1 MRFGRFLAVVA
12 CATLLAAC
20 ASTPTPPAG
29 ELSGTPTALESGPK
43 KDPLNTL
50 NSTGRA
56 GTLSRSTVVNV
67 DQSSV
72 DWLRGPS
79 SDIWDRIRKGF
90 AMPDLEGTLVDDR
103 TQWYAARPDYMERMV
118 GRSSRYLYH
127 IVEELERRKMP
138 TELALLPFVESA
150 FNPQAE
156 STAKAAGMWQFIPS
170 TGKTYNLK
178 QNMFRDERRDVL
190 ASTDAALD
198 YLQRLYD
205 MFGDWQ
211 LALAAYNWGEGAV
224 SRAIARNQARG
235 LPTDYASLT
244 MPTETRYYVPKLQA
258 VKNIIANPAAYGV
271 RLPEIP
277 DHPYF
282 VTVTTSRDI
291 DVALAAKLAN
301 MPLDE
306 FKALN
311 PSFNRPVILGA
322 ANPQILL
329 PFENAERFQYNLNT
343 YRGGLSSWTTVTVDS
358 RERVESLAARLNV
371 DVDTLREINRIPKGM
386 RLKAGS
392 TVMIPRT
399 ERHDQDIS
407 ASLVDTAMLA
417 VEPDVPDAK
426 RVVVRAG
433 RKDTVSTVARRYGVS
448 VKQVQS
454 WNKLSGSKLVAGQ
467 SLVLMLRPNSAA
479 AMRAERAGDEDDT
492 PAKAAP
498 HGKSGGKTQAVAKSE
513 KSDKVE
519 KSSRSAKSANAEP
532 RKRVVVEASPHGS
545 TSKSSGKSATRES
558 KSSPTPAT
566 KSKSSRAQ

>member
-12 CATLLAAC
+12 CAALVAAC
-20 ASTPTPPAG
+20 AGTPTPPAG
-29 ELSGTPTALESGPK
+29 EMAGTPTALDSGP

-56 GTLSRSTVVNV
+56 GTLSSTTVVNV
-67 DQSSV
+67 DQASV

-79 SDIWDRIRKGF
+79 SDIWDRIRRGF
-90 AMPDLEGTLVDDR
+90 AMQDLEGTLVDDR
-103 TQWYAARPDYMERMV
+103 TQWYATRPDYMERMV

-127 IVEELERRKMP
+127 IVEELERRGMP

-170 TGKTYNLK
+170 TGKSYNLK

-198 YLQRLYD
+198 YLSRLYD
-205 MFGDWQ
+205 MFGDWH

-244 MPTETRYYVPKLQA
+244 MPNETRYYVPKLQA

-271 RLPEIP
+271 KLPEIP

-329 PFENAERFQYNLNT
+329 PFDNAERFQYNLNS
-343 YRGGLSSWTTVTVDS
+343 YRGGLSSWTAVTVDN
-358 RERVESLAARLNV
+358 RERVEALAARLNV

-392 TVMIPRT
+392 TVMIPRSAG
-399 ERHDQDIS
+399 RHDQDIS

-426 RVVVRAG
+426 RIVVRAS
-433 RKDTVSTVARRYGVS
+433 RRDTVVSVARRYGVS
-448 VKQVQS
+448 PRQVQS

-467 SLVLMLRPNSAA
+467 SLVLMVRPNSAA
-479 AMRAERAGDEDDT
+479 AARAERGDVDDAPARARVSGKAPVAG
-492 PAKAAP
+492 KAEKA
-498 HGKSGGKTQAVAKSE
+498 GK
-513 KSDKVE
+513 
-519 KSSRSAKSANAEP
+519 AEP
-532 RKRVVVEASPHGS
+532 RKRVVVEATPRKGAA
-545 TSKSSGKSATRES
+545 KPSGKPVPSKTGREVKPAPAPKAAT
-558 KSSPTPAT
+558 KT
-566 KSKSSRAQ
+566 KSKVN

>member
-1 MRFGRFLAVVA
+1 MA
-12 CATLLAAC
+12 
-20 ASTPTPPAG
+20 
-29 ELSGTPTALESGPK
+29 GTPIALDSGPK

-50 NSTGRA
+50 NSTGKA
-56 GTLSRSTVVNV
+56 GTLSSSTVVNV

-79 SDIWDRIRKGF
+79 SDIWGRIRKGF

-103 TQWYAARPDYMERMV
+103 TQWYAARPEYMERMV

-127 IVEELERRKMP
+127 IVEELERRGMP

-198 YLQRLYD
+198 YLSRLHD

-271 RLPEIP
+271 KLPEIP

-329 PFENAERFQYNLNT
+329 PFDNAERFQYNLNT
-343 YRGGLSSWTTVTVDS
+343 YRGGLSSWTAVTVDS
-358 RERVESLAARLNV
+358 RERVEALAARLNV

-399 ERHDQDIS
+399 GRHDQDIS

-433 RKDTVSTVARRYGVS
+433 RKDTVASVAHRYGVS
-448 VKQVQS
+448 VRQVQA
-454 WNKLSGSKLVAGQ
+454 WNRLSGTKLVAGQ
-467 SLVLMLRPNSAA
+467 GLVLMLRPNSPAA
-479 AMRAERAGDEDDT
+479 ARAERGEEADEA
-492 PAKAAP
+492 PARGK
-498 HGKSGGKTQAVAKSE
+498 HGKVQGSARSE
-513 KSDKVE
+513 KVE
-519 KSSRSAKSANAEP
+519 KSARSEKVEP
-532 RKRVVVEASPHGS
+532 RKRATAEGTPRKAAP
-545 TSKSSGKSATRES
+545 KPSGKPAPAPAAPPKSTASA
-558 KSSPTPAT
+558 
-566 KSKSSRAQ
+566 KSKSSHKH

>member
-1 MRFGRFLAVVA
+1 M
-12 CATLLAAC
+12 
-20 ASTPTPPAG
+20 AG
-29 ELSGTPTALESGPK
+29 TTTALESGPP

-50 NSTGRA
+50 NSTGKA
-56 GTLSRSTVVNV
+56 GSLASTTVVNV
-67 DQSSV
+67 DQVSL

-79 SDIWDRIRKGF
+79 NDIWDRIRRGF
-90 AMPDLEGTLVDDR
+90 AMQDLEGTLVDDR

-170 TGKTYNLK
+170 TGKSYNLK

-198 YLQRLYD
+198 YLSRLYD
-205 MFGDWQ
+205 MFGDWH

-244 MPTETRYYVPKLQA
+244 MPNETRYYVPKLQA

-271 RLPEIP
+271 KLPEIP

-329 PFENAERFQYNLNT
+329 PFDNAERFQFNLNT
-343 YRGGLSSWTTVTVDS
+343 YRGGLSSWTAVTVDS

-371 DVDTLREINRIPKGM
+371 DADTLREINRIPKGM

-392 TVMIPRT
+392 TVMIPRS

-407 ASLVDTAMLA
+407 ASLVDTAMLS

-426 RVVVRAG
+426 RIVVRAS
-433 RKDTVSTVARRYGVS
+433 RRDTVVSVARRYGVS
-448 VKQVQS
+448 PRQVQS

-467 SLVLMLRPNSAA
+467 SLVLMVRPNSPAA
-479 AMRAERAGDEDDT
+479 ARAARDDDDDT
-492 PAKAAP
+492 PVRAATRGKPEPKGHTVNKSAKAE
-498 HGKSGGKTQAVAKSE
+498 KTE
-513 KSDKVE
+513 K
-519 KSSRSAKSANAEP
+519 AEP
-532 RKRVVVEASPHGS
+532 RKRVVVEATPRKGAAKPASKAAPAKVVREAKPSPAPKAS
-545 TSKSSGKSATRES
+545 ASSKSKVH
-558 KSSPTPAT
+558 
-566 KSKSSRAQ
+566 

>member
-1 MRFGRFLAVVA
+1 MQFGRFLAVVA
-12 CATLLAAC
+12 CAALVAAC

-29 ELSGTPTALESGPK
+29 EMAGTTTALESGPP

-50 NSTGRA
+50 NSTGKP
-56 GTLSRSTVVNV
+56 GTLGSTTVVNV
-67 DQSSV
+67 DQVSL

-79 SDIWDRIRKGF
+79 NDIWDRIRRGF
-90 AMPDLEGTLVDDR
+90 AMQDLEGTLVDDR

-170 TGKTYNLK
+170 TGKSYNLK

-198 YLQRLYD
+198 YLSRLYD
-205 MFGDWQ
+205 MFGDWH

-244 MPTETRYYVPKLQA
+244 MPNETRYYVPKLQA
-258 VKNIIANPAAYGV
+258 VKNIIANPATYGV
-271 RLPEIP
+271 KLPEIP

-329 PFENAERFQYNLNT
+329 PFDNAERFQYNLNT
-343 YRGGLSSWTTVTVDS
+343 YRGGLSSWTAVTVDS
-358 RERVESLAARLNV
+358 RERVEALAARLNV
-371 DVDTLREINRIPKGM
+371 DADTLREINRIPKGM

-392 TVMIPRT
+392 TVMIPRS

-407 ASLVDTAMLA
+407 ASLVDTAMLS

-426 RVVVRAG
+426 RIVVRAS
-433 RKDTVSTVARRYGVS
+433 RRDTVVSVARRYGVS
-448 VKQVQS
+448 PRQVQS

-467 SLVLMLRPNSAA
+467 SLVLMVRPNSAA
-479 AMRAERAGDEDDT
+479 AARAARDDDDDT
-492 PAKAAP
+492 PVRAATR
-498 HGKSGGKTQAVAKSE
+498 GKPEPRGRADS
-513 KSDKVE
+513 
-519 KSSRSAKSANAEP
+519 KSARAEKTEKAEP
-532 RKRVVVEASPHGS
+532 RKRVVVEATPRKGAAKPASRAAPAKVVRETKPSPAPKAS
-545 TSKSSGKSATRES
+545 ASSKSKVH
-558 KSSPTPAT
+558 
-566 KSKSSRAQ
+566 

>member
-1 MRFGRFLAVVA
+1 MA
-12 CATLLAAC
+12 
-20 ASTPTPPAG
+20 
-29 ELSGTPTALESGPK
+29 GTPTALESGPP

-56 GTLSRSTVVNV
+56 GSLAGAPVVNV
-67 DQSSV
+67 DQASV

-79 SDIWDRIRKGF
+79 ADIWARIRKGF
-90 AMPDLEGTLVDDR
+90 TMPDLEGTLVDDR

-127 IVEELERRKMP
+127 IVEELERRNMP

-170 TGKTYNLK
+170 AGKSYNLK

-198 YLQRLYD
+198 YLSRLHD
-205 MFGDWQ
+205 MFGDWH

-244 MPTETRYYVPKLQA
+244 MPNETRYYVPKLQA

-271 RLPEIP
+271 KLPDIP

-329 PFENAERFQYNLNT
+329 PFDNAERFQYNLNT
-343 YRGGLSSWTTVTVDS
+343 YRGGLSTWTAISVDS
-358 RERVESLAARLNV
+358 RERVEALAARLNV
-371 DVDTLREINRIPKGM
+371 DADTLREINRIPKGM

-426 RVVVRAG
+426 RVVVKAG
-433 RKDTVSTVARRYGVS
+433 RRDTVVSVARRYGVS
-448 VKQVQS
+448 PRQVQS

-479 AMRAERAGDEDDT
+479 AARAERGDDGDDA
-492 PAKAAP
+492 PARSAAR
-498 HGKSGGKTQAVAKSE
+498 GKSTGKPAGKAVAARSSKADKAE
-513 KSDKVE
+513 K
-519 KSSRSAKSANAEP
+519 AEP
-532 RKRVVVEASPHGS
+532 RKRVVVEA
-545 TSKSSGKSATRES
+545 
-558 KSSPTPAT
+558 TPRKAAAT
-566 KSKSSRAQ
+566 KSAAKPAPAKSTSSATSAKSTKGHAR

>member
-1 MRFGRFLAVVA
+1 MKIGRLLAVVA
-12 CATLLAAC
+12 CAALLAAC
-20 ASTPTPPAG
+20 AGTPTPPGAADG
-29 ELSGTPTALESGPK
+29 VSTTASASKPAYSK
-43 KDPLNTL
+43 PDPLNSI
-50 NSTGRA
+50 NSAAVINLDRDS
-56 GTLSRSTVVNV
+56 L
-67 DQSSV
+67 
-72 DWLRGPS
+72 DWMRGPS
-79 SDIWDRIRKGF
+79 SDIWDRIRRGF
-90 AMPDLEGTLVDDR
+90 GMPDLEGTLVDDR
-103 TQWYAARPDYMERMV
+103 TQWYAQRPEYMERMV
-118 GRSSRYLYH
+118 ARSSRYLYH

-170 TGKTYNLK
+170 TGKDYKLK

-244 MPTETRYYVPKLQA
+244 MPNETRYYVPKLQA
-258 VKNIIANPAAYGV
+258 VKNIIANPQMYGV
-271 RLPEIP
+271 KLPDIP

-291 DVALAAKLAN
+291 DVSLAAKLAN

-329 PFENAERFQYNLNT
+329 PFDNAERFQYNLNT
-343 YRGGLSSWTTVTVDS
+343 YRGGLSSWTAVTVDN
-358 RERVESLAARLNV
+358 RERIEALAARLNI
-371 DVDTLREINRIPKGM
+371 DADTIREINRIPKGM

-392 TVMIPRT
+392 TVVVPRS
-399 ERHDQDIS
+399 ENHSQDIS
-407 ASLVDTAMLA
+407 ATLAENAIMA
-417 VEPDVPDAK
+417 VEPDVPDAR

-433 RKDTVSTVARRYGVS
+433 RRDTVVSLAHRYGVS
-448 VKQVQS
+448 AGQVQS
-454 WNKLSGSKLVAGQ
+454 WNKLSGTKLVAGQ
-467 SLVLMLRPNSAA
+467 SLVLMVPARSAA
-479 AMRAERAGDEDDT
+479 RFASATDTQSTASALAPVRGEPVQATAKGRAAGRQRVTVEAAPRKAAAGAGRA
-492 PAKAAP
+492 AKAAP
-498 HGKSGGKTQAVAKSE
+498 AVPAAKAGA
-513 KSDKVE
+513 KP
-519 KSSRSAKSANAEP
+519 SAKPA
-532 RKRVVVEASPHGS
+532 
-545 TSKSSGKSATRES
+545 GKAAAA
-558 KSSPTPAT
+558 PAKT
-566 KSKSSRAQ
+566 KAHAR

>member
-1 MRFGRFLAVVA
+1 MKIGRLLAVVA
-12 CATLLAAC
+12 CAALLAAC
-20 ASTPTPPAG
+20 ASTPTPPDGANG
-29 ELSGTPTALESGPK
+29 AATAQTAK
-43 KDPLNTL
+43 RQDPLNSL
-50 NSTGRA
+50 SDKSALSSSTGIKA
-56 GTLSRSTVVNV
+56 
-67 DQSSV
+67 DQGGL

-79 SDIWDRIRKGF
+79 NDIWDRIRRGF
-90 AMPDLEGTLVDDR
+90 AMQDLEGTLVDDR
-103 TQWYAARPDYMERMV
+103 TQWYAQRPEYMERMV

-150 FNPQAE
+150 FNPQAQ

-170 TGKTYNLK
+170 TGKSYNLK

-198 YLQRLYD
+198 YLARLYD

-235 LPTDYASLT
+235 LPTDYASLP
-244 MPTETRYYVPKLQA
+244 MPNETRYYVPKLQA

-291 DVALAAKLAN
+291 DVNLAAKLAD
-301 MPLDE
+301 MSVEE

-322 ANPQILL
+322 SNPQILL
-329 PFENAERFQYNLNT
+329 PFDNAERFQYNLNT
-343 YRGGLSSWTTVTVDS
+343 YRGGLSSWSAVTVDS

-371 DVDTLREINRIPKGM
+371 DADTLREINSIPRGM

-392 TVMIPRT
+392 TVMIPRSGH
-399 ERHDQDIS
+399 HDQDIS
-407 ASLVDTAMLA
+407 ATLADSAMLA
-417 VEPDVPDAK
+417 MEPDVPDAR
-426 RVVVRAG
+426 RVVVRAS
-433 RKDTVSTVARRYGVS
+433 RRDTVATVARRYGVS
-448 VKQVQS
+448 AGQVQS
-454 WNKLSGSKLVAGQ
+454 WNKLSGTKLVAGQ
-467 SLVLMLRPNSAA
+467 SLVLMVPVRGAGAVRAA
-479 AMRAERAGDEDDT
+479 RAEQADRAERAELAER
-492 PAKAAP
+492 PE
-498 HGKSGGKTQAVAKSE
+498 HGSKGGKGGIVR
-513 KSDKVE
+513 V
-519 KSSRSAKSANAEP
+519 SAKGKAEP
-532 RKRVVVEASPHGS
+532 RKRVVVEAH
-545 TSKSSGKSATRES
+545 TTKSAPARVTREAKAGPTVKASGKAS
-558 KSSPTPAT
+558 T
-566 KSKSSRAQ
+566 KAKAR

>member
-12 CATLLAAC
+12 CAALVAAC
-20 ASTPTPPAG
+20 AGTPTPPAG
-29 ELSGTPTALESGPK
+29 EMAGTPTALDSGP

-56 GTLSRSTVVNV
+56 GTLSSTTVVNV
-67 DQSSV
+67 DQASV

-79 SDIWDRIRKGF
+79 SDIWDRIRRGF
-90 AMPDLEGTLVDDR
+90 AMQDLEGTLVDDR
-103 TQWYAARPDYMERMV
+103 TQWYATRPDYMERMV

-127 IVEELERRKMP
+127 IVEELERRGMP

-170 TGKTYNLK
+170 TGKSYNLK

-198 YLQRLYD
+198 YLSRLYD
-205 MFGDWQ
+205 MFGDWH

-271 RLPEIP
+271 KLPEIP

-329 PFENAERFQYNLNT
+329 PFDNAERFQYNLNS
-343 YRGGLSSWTTVTVDS
+343 YRGGLSSWTAVTVDN
-358 RERVESLAARLNV
+358 RERVEALAARLNV

-392 TVMIPRT
+392 TVMIPRSAG
-399 ERHDQDIS
+399 RHDQDIS

-426 RVVVRAG
+426 RIVVRAS
-433 RKDTVSTVARRYGVS
+433 RRDTVVSVARRYGVS
-448 VKQVQS
+448 PRQVQS

-467 SLVLMLRPNSAA
+467 SLVLMVRPNSAA
-479 AMRAERAGDEDDT
+479 AARAERGDVDDAPARARASGKAPVAG
-492 PAKAAP
+492 KAEKA
-498 HGKSGGKTQAVAKSE
+498 GK
-513 KSDKVE
+513 
-519 KSSRSAKSANAEP
+519 AEP
-532 RKRVVVEASPHGS
+532 RKRVVVEATPRKGAA
-545 TSKSSGKSATRES
+545 KPSGKPVPSKTGREVKPAPAPKAAAT
-558 KSSPTPAT
+558 KT
-566 KSKSSRAQ
+566 KSKVN

>member
-1 MRFGRFLAVVA
+1 MKFGRLLAVFA
-12 CATLLAAC
+12 CAALLAAC
-20 ASTPTPPAG
+20 ASTPTPPTGEAAG
-29 ELSGTPTALESGPK
+29 ASTALVDSSSK

-50 NSTGRA
+50 NSTGKA
-56 GTLSRSTVVNV
+56 GSLSGSSVINV
-67 DQSSV
+67 DEASV
-72 DWLRGPS
+72 DWMQTRS
-79 SDIWDRIRKGF
+79 TDIWDRIRRGF
-90 AMPDLEGTLVDDR
+90 AMQDLEGTLVDDR
-103 TQWYAARPDYMERMV
+103 TQWYAARPEYMERMV

-127 IVEELERRKMP
+127 IVEELERRNMP

-170 TGKTYNLK
+170 TGKSYNLK

-198 YLQRLYD
+198 YLARLYD
-205 MFGDWQ
+205 MFGDWH

-244 MPTETRYYVPKLQA
+244 MPNETRYYVPKLQA

-271 RLPEIP
+271 KLPEIP

-291 DVALAAKLAN
+291 DVSLAAKLAN

-311 PSFNRPVILGA
+311 PSFNKPVILGA

-329 PFENAERFQYNLNT
+329 PFDNAERFQYNLNT
-343 YRGGLSSWTTVTVDS
+343 YRGGLSSWTAVTVDS

-371 DVDTLREINRIPKGM
+371 DPDTLREINRIPKGM

-399 ERHDQDIS
+399 GRHDQDIS
-407 ASLVDTAMLA
+407 ASLAETAMLA

-426 RVVVRAG
+426 RIVVRAG
-433 RKDTVSTVARRYGVS
+433 RRDTVATVARRYGVT
-448 VKQVQS
+448 VRQVLA
-454 WNKLSGSKLVAGQ
+454 WNKLSGTKLVSGQ
-467 SLVLMLRPNSAA
+467 SLVLMVRPSVAA
-479 AMRAERAGDEDDT
+479 RDRDPAPRARAVRAVGRGKARAEPVRRVAAEPSSHKASKGSQG
-492 PAKAAP
+492 KAAP
-498 HGKSGGKTQAVAKSE
+498 KA
-513 KSDKVE
+513 
-519 KSSRSAKSANAEP
+519 SA
-532 RKRVVVEASPHGS
+532 
-545 TSKSSGKSATRES
+545 SKHRTR
-558 KSSPTPAT
+558 
-566 KSKSSRAQ
+566 

>member
-12 CATLLAAC
+12 CAALVAAC

-29 ELSGTPTALESGPK
+29 EMAGTTTALESGPP

-56 GTLSRSTVVNV
+56 GTLGSTTVVNV
-67 DQSSV
+67 DQVSL

-79 SDIWDRIRKGF
+79 SDIWDRIRRGF
-90 AMPDLEGTLVDDR
+90 AMQDLEGTLVDDR

-170 TGKTYNLK
+170 TGKSYNLK

-198 YLQRLYD
+198 YLSRLYD
-205 MFGDWQ
+205 MFGDWH

-244 MPTETRYYVPKLQA
+244 MPNETRYYVPKLQA

-271 RLPEIP
+271 KLPEIP

-329 PFENAERFQYNLNT
+329 PFDNAERFQYNLNT
-343 YRGGLSSWTTVTVDS
+343 YRGGLSSWTAVTVDS
-358 RERVESLAARLNV
+358 RERVEALAARLNV
-371 DVDTLREINRIPKGM
+371 DADTLREINRIPKGM

-392 TVMIPRT
+392 TVMIPRS

-407 ASLVDTAMLA
+407 ASLVDTAMLS

-426 RVVVRAG
+426 RIVVRAS
-433 RKDTVSTVARRYGVS
+433 RRDTVVSVARRYGVS
-448 VKQVQS
+448 PRQVQS

-467 SLVLMLRPNSAA
+467 SLVLMVRPNSPGAA
-479 AMRAERAGDEDDT
+479 RAARDDDDDT
-492 PAKAAP
+492 PVRAATRGKPEPKGHAVNKSAKAE
-498 HGKSGGKTQAVAKSE
+498 KTE
-513 KSDKVE
+513 
-519 KSSRSAKSANAEP
+519 RAEP
-532 RKRVVVEASPHGS
+532 RKRVVVEATPRKGAAKPASKAAPAKVVRETKASPAPKAS
-545 TSKSSGKSATRES
+545 ASSKSKVH
-558 KSSPTPAT
+558 
-566 KSKSSRAQ
+566 

>member
-1 MRFGRFLAVVA
+1 MQFGRFLAVVA
-12 CATLLAAC
+12 CAALVAAC

-29 ELSGTPTALESGPK
+29 EMAGTTTALESGPP

-50 NSTGRA
+50 NSTGKP
-56 GTLSRSTVVNV
+56 GTLGSTTVVNV
-67 DQSSV
+67 DQVSL

-79 SDIWDRIRKGF
+79 NDIWDRIRRGF
-90 AMPDLEGTLVDDR
+90 AMQDLEGTLVDDR

-170 TGKTYNLK
+170 TGKSYNLK

-198 YLQRLYD
+198 YLSRLYD
-205 MFGDWQ
+205 MFGDWH

-244 MPTETRYYVPKLQA
+244 MPNETRYYVPKLQA
-258 VKNIIANPAAYGV
+258 VKNIIANPATYGV
-271 RLPEIP
+271 KLPEIP

-329 PFENAERFQYNLNT
+329 PFDNAERFQYNLNT
-343 YRGGLSSWTTVTVDS
+343 YRGGLSSWTAVTVDS
-358 RERVESLAARLNV
+358 RERVEALAARLNV
-371 DVDTLREINRIPKGM
+371 DADTLREINRIPKGM

-392 TVMIPRT
+392 TVMIPRS

-407 ASLVDTAMLA
+407 ASLVDTAMLS

-426 RVVVRAG
+426 RIVVRAS
-433 RKDTVSTVARRYGVS
+433 RRDTVVSVARRYGVS
-448 VKQVQS
+448 PRQVQS

-467 SLVLMLRPNSAA
+467 SLVLMVRPNSAA
-479 AMRAERAGDEDDT
+479 AARAARDDDDDT
-492 PAKAAP
+492 PVRAATR
-498 HGKSGGKTQAVAKSE
+498 GKPEPRGRADS
-513 KSDKVE
+513 
-519 KSSRSAKSANAEP
+519 KSARAEKTEKAEP
-532 RKRVVVEASPHGS
+532 RKRVVVEATPRKGAAKPASRAAPTKVVRETKPSPAPKAS
-545 TSKSSGKSATRES
+545 ASSKSKVH
-558 KSSPTPAT
+558 
-566 KSKSSRAQ
+566 

>member
-1 MRFGRFLAVVA
+1 M
-12 CATLLAAC
+12 
-20 ASTPTPPAG
+20 
-29 ELSGTPTALESGPK
+29 SGTPTALETGSP

-50 NSTGRA
+50 NSTGRP
-56 GTLSRSTVVNV
+56 GSLSSSTVVNV
-67 DQSSV
+67 DQTSV

-79 SDIWDRIRKGF
+79 SDIWGRIRKGF

-127 IVEELERRKMP
+127 IVEELERRNMP

-170 TGKTYNLK
+170 TGKSYNLK

-198 YLQRLYD
+198 YLSRLYD
-205 MFGDWQ
+205 MFGDWH

-244 MPTETRYYVPKLQA
+244 MPNETRYYVPKLQA

-329 PFENAERFQYNLNT
+329 PFDNAERFQYNLNT
-343 YRGGLSSWTTVTVDS
+343 YRGGLSTWTAMTVDS
-358 RERVESLAARLNV
+358 RERVEALAARLNV
-371 DVDTLREINRIPKGM
+371 DADTLREINRIPKGM

-392 TVMIPRT
+392 TVMIPRS

-417 VEPDVPDAK
+417 VEPDVPDAR
-426 RVVVRAG
+426 RVVVKAG
-433 RKDTVSTVARRYGVS
+433 RKDTVSSVARRYGVS
-448 VKQVQS
+448 TRQVQS

-479 AMRAERAGDEDDT
+479 AARAERGDDGDDT
-492 PAKAAP
+492 PARGAA
-498 HGKSGGKTQAVAKSE
+498 HGKSRGKTVAA
-513 KSDKVE
+513 KSDKASVT
-519 KSSRSAKSANAEP
+519 KASKADKAEP
-532 RKRVVVEASPHGS
+532 RKRVVVEASPHKGAA
-545 TSKSSGKSATRES
+545 KSSGKPAPAKSTTSAKAG
-558 KSSPTPAT
+558 KSQ
-566 KSKSSRAQ
+566 SR

>member
-1 MRFGRFLAVVA
+1 MKIGRLLAVVA
-12 CATLLAAC
+12 CAALLAAC
-20 ASTPTPPAG
+20 ASTPTPPDADANG
-29 ELSGTPTALESGPK
+29 ATAQTARRQ
-43 KDPLNTL
+43 DPLNSL
-50 NSTGRA
+50 SDKSALSST
-56 GTLSRSTVVNV
+56 TTINV
-67 DQSSV
+67 DQGGL

-79 SDIWDRIRKGF
+79 NDIWDRIRRGF
-90 AMPDLEGTLVDDR
+90 AMEDLEGTLVDDR
-103 TQWYAARPDYMERMV
+103 TQWYAQRPEYMERMV

-150 FNPQAE
+150 FNPQAQ
-156 STAKAAGMWQFIPS
+156 SSAKAAGMWQFIPS
-170 TGKTYNLK
+170 TGKSYNLK

-205 MFGDWQ
+205 MFGDWH

-244 MPTETRYYVPKLQA
+244 MPNETRYYVPKLQA
-258 VKNIIANPAAYGV
+258 VKNIIANPAVYGV

-291 DVALAAKLAN
+291 DVNLAAKLAD
-301 MPLDE
+301 MTLED

-322 ANPQILL
+322 SNPQILL
-329 PFENAERFQYNLNT
+329 PFDNAERFQYNLNT
-343 YRGGLSSWTTVTVDS
+343 YRGGLSSWTAVTVDG

-371 DVDTLREINRIPKGM
+371 DADTLREINSIPKGM

-392 TVMIPRT
+392 TVMIPRSG
-399 ERHDQDIS
+399 RHDQDIS
-407 ASLVDTAMLA
+407 ASLADTAMLA
-417 VEPDVPDAK
+417 MEPDLPDAR

-433 RKDTVSTVARRYGVS
+433 RRDTVASVARRYGVS
-448 VKQVQS
+448 QGQVQS
-454 WNKLSGSKLVAGQ
+454 WNKLSGTKLVAGQ
-467 SLVLMLRPNSAA
+467 SLVLMVPVRGAGAVRAA
-479 AMRAERAGDEDDT
+479 RAERADRAEREER
-492 PAKAAP
+492 AARGSKGGIVRVSAQGAR
-498 HGKSGGKTQAVAKSE
+498 GK
-513 KSDKVE
+513 
-519 KSSRSAKSANAEP
+519 AEP
-532 RKRVVVEASPHGS
+532 RKRITVEASARRGAKAAPTRVAREAKAGPVVKAS
-545 TSKSSGKSATRES
+545 AKSSVKASSKGSKTR
-558 KSSPTPAT
+558 
-566 KSKSSRAQ
+566 

>member
-1 MRFGRFLAVVA
+1 MRFGRFLAVIA
-12 CATLLAAC
+12 SAALLAAC
-20 ASTPTPPAG
+20 AGTPNPPAG
-29 ELSGTPTALESGPK
+29 EMAGTPTALESGPK

-50 NSTGRA
+50 NSTGSA
-56 GTLSRSTVVNV
+56 GILPGTAVVNV
-67 DQSSV
+67 DQTSV

-79 SDIWDRIRKGF
+79 TDIWDRIRKGF
-90 AMPDLEGTLVDDR
+90 GMPDLEGTLVDDR

-170 TGKTYNLK
+170 TGKSYNLK

-198 YLQRLYD
+198 YLSRLYD
-205 MFGDWQ
+205 MFGDWH

-244 MPTETRYYVPKLQA
+244 MPNETRYYVPKLQA
-258 VKNIIANPAAYGV
+258 VKNIIANPAVYGV
-271 RLPEIP
+271 RLPGIP

-329 PFENAERFQYNLNT
+329 PFDNAERFQYNLNT
-343 YRGGLSSWTTVTVDS
+343 YRGGLSSWTALTVDS

-371 DVDTLREINRIPKGM
+371 DADTLREINRIPKGM
-386 RLKAGS
+386 RLKPGS
-392 TVMIPRT
+392 TVMIPRSD
-399 ERHDQDIS
+399 RHDQDIS

-426 RVVVRAG
+426 RVVVKAG
-433 RKDTVSTVARRYGVS
+433 RRDTVSSVARRYGVS
-448 VKQVQS
+448 TRQVQS

-479 AMRAERAGDEDDT
+479 AARAERGDDGDDA
-492 PAKAAP
+492 PRAAAR
-498 HGKSGGKTQAVAKSE
+498 GKSRAVAKSS
-513 KSDKVE
+513 KSTKV
-519 KSSRSAKSANAEP
+519 AAEP
-532 RKRVVVEASPHGS
+532 RKRAVAEATPRKTASK
-545 TSKSSGKSATRES
+545 TSEKSSS
-558 KSSPTPAT
+558 KAPAAT
-566 KSKSSRAQ
+566 KSTAKSAKGHTR

>member
-1 MRFGRFLAVVA
+1 MKIGRLLAVVA
-12 CATLLAAC
+12 CAALLAAC
-20 ASTPTPPAG
+20 AGTPTPPGAADG
-29 ELSGTPTALESGPK
+29 VSTTASASKPAYSK
-43 KDPLNTL
+43 PDPLNSI
-50 NSTGRA
+50 NSAAVINLDRDS
-56 GTLSRSTVVNV
+56 L
-67 DQSSV
+67 
-72 DWLRGPS
+72 DWMRGPS
-79 SDIWDRIRKGF
+79 SDIWDRIRRGF
-90 AMPDLEGTLVDDR
+90 GMPDLEGTLVDDR
-103 TQWYAARPDYMERMV
+103 TQWYAQRPEYMERMV
-118 GRSSRYLYH
+118 ARSSRYLYH

-170 TGKTYNLK
+170 TGKDYKLK

-244 MPTETRYYVPKLQA
+244 MPNETRYYVPKLQA
-258 VKNIIANPAAYGV
+258 VKNIIANPQMYGV
-271 RLPEIP
+271 KLPDIP

-291 DVALAAKLAN
+291 DVSLAAKLAN

-329 PFENAERFQYNLNT
+329 PFDNAERFQYNLNT
-343 YRGGLSSWTTVTVDS
+343 YRGGLSSWTAVTVDN
-358 RERVESLAARLNV
+358 RERIEALAARLNI
-371 DVDTLREINRIPKGM
+371 DADTIREINRIPKGM

-392 TVMIPRT
+392 TVVVPRS
-399 ERHDQDIS
+399 ENHSQDIS
-407 ASLVDTAMLA
+407 ATLAENAIMA
-417 VEPDVPDAK
+417 VEPDVPDAR

-433 RKDTVSTVARRYGVS
+433 RRDTVVSLAHRYGVS
-448 VKQVQS
+448 AGQVQS
-454 WNKLSGSKLVAGQ
+454 WNKLSGTKLVAGQ
-467 SLVLMLRPNSAA
+467 SLVLMVPARSAA
-479 AMRAERAGDEDDT
+479 RFASATDT
-492 PAKAAP
+492 PSTASALAPVRGEPVQATAKGRAAGRQRVTVEASPRKAAAGAGRTAKAAP
-498 HGKSGGKTQAVAKSE
+498 AVPAAKAGA
-513 KSDKVE
+513 KP
-519 KSSRSAKSANAEP
+519 SAKPA
-532 RKRVVVEASPHGS
+532 
-545 TSKSSGKSATRES
+545 GKAAAA
-558 KSSPTPAT
+558 PAKT
-566 KSKSSRAQ
+566 KAHAR